1 MAPVVD
7 LRDKL
12 SLFSEHWSPKV
23 VATMNDY
30 EVKVAKVKGEF
41 VWHSHAD
48 TDELFL
54 VVDGTLTI
62 RLPDGE
68 VTLGPGQLF
77 VVPRGV
83 EHCPVAADE
92 ASIVLIEP
100 AGVVNTGEAGGDL
113 TATHD
118 TSLLDDSTAGR
129 SGAAGAA
136 DGRRPDDPGALVE
149 HDRLAGGDAPHA
161 LVEHD
166 PHGIRAVDRRRGGH
180 LRTVGAHLGPH
191 AAPPPSG
198 PARTSAGGGPRR
210 GRPRAGRRCR

>member
-1 MAPVVD
+1 MARAVD

-30 EVKVAKVKGEF
+30 EVKIAKVKGEF

-62 RLPDGE
+62 QLPDGD
-68 VTLGPGQLF
+68 VTLSPGQLF

-83 EHCPVAADE
+83 EHCPVAAEE
-92 ASIVLIEP
+92 ASILLIEP
-100 AGVVNTGEAGGDL
+100 AGVVNTGQAGGDL

-118 TSLLDDSTAGR
+118 TTLLDD
-129 SGAAGAA
+129 
-136 DGRRPDDPGALVE
+136 
-149 HDRLAGGDAPHA
+149 
-161 LVEHD
+161 
-166 PHGIRAVDRRRGGH
+166 
-180 LRTVGAHLGPH
+180 
-191 AAPPPSG
+191 
-198 PARTSAGGGPRR
+198 
-210 GRPRAGRRCR
+210 